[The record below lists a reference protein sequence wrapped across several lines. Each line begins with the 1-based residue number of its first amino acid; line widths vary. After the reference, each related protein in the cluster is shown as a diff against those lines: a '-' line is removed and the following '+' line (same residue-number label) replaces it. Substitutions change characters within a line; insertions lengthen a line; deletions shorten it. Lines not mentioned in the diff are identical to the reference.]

1 MKSTFIIFLLN
12 LFFVLVISEQLQN
25 LEEMQNF
32 ENSLHKSKKFRN
44 LSEDNYDSSEFN
56 SDELEPE
63 SESESE
69 SEWESESGNQTVD
82 ESEIIIVPITTP
94 RNPPQP
100 NRTAL
105 VSIIGYNKYHDQPIP
120 NSNKYSITF
129 ILRIFFN
136 ALVKTRPQK
145 VKMYLTVSSTKIPL
159 RLLQNVENELVEA
172 ECIIDKDNEKENEI
186 STFNCKAES
195 SGKPQDV
202 RSSNNF
208 EFYEKENDKEPL
220 KNLVGNNIAI
230 SAQAYEDA
238 TKLEGVPYTSNF
250 VTLNGEVHN
259 QYNSFVISG
268 SLKGNEGG
276 KNQLVNNAKEIDF
289 IFFDNSST
297 TPSEDRKRK
306 MNCKVTNNQEEKY
319 EITCKPDND
328 FQGNIHQASG
338 NYSDTS
344 LTLNMEEGK
353 DSVMVNVKDNIRNK
367 ANYRKSSSGL
377 SGGAIAGI
385 VIVFIVAFIIVTVLV
400 MLLKEPKAP
409 INNISSAQALSSTDN
424 IKE

>member
-1 MKSTFIIFLLN
+1 MN
-12 LFFVLVISEQLQN
+12 
-25 LEEMQNF
+25 
-32 ENSLHKSKKFRN
+32 
-44 LSEDNYDSSEFN
+44 
-56 SDELEPE
+56 
-63 SESESE
+63 
-69 SEWESESGNQTVD
+69 
-82 ESEIIIVPITTP
+82 
-94 RNPPQP
+94 
-100 NRTAL
+100 
-105 VSIIGYNKYHDQPIP
+105 
-120 NSNKYSITF
+120 
-129 ILRIFFN
+129 
-136 ALVKTRPQK
+136 
-145 VKMYLTVSSTKIPL
+145 LTVRSTKISL

-172 ECIIDKDNEKENEI
+172 ECIIDKDNENENEI
-186 STFNCKAES
+186 STFNWKAES

-202 RSSNNF
+202 RSNNNF
-208 EFYEKENDKEPL
+208 QFYEKENDKEPL

-385 VIVFIVAFIIVTVLV
+385 VIGFIGAFIIVTVLV

-409 INNISSAQALSSTDN
+409 INNISSVQALSSIDN